1 MIHTKS
7 SLIIILI
14 FVYVQIVAAVG
25 YLDKTVMLP
34 PSKSTLKKAFKQL
47 SDQTGCTFSYNPLV
61 LLDNQPV
68 NVDGISD
75 IKLSAALRKLLP
87 TGFTFLQNDKYIVLQ
102 KQVEKK
108 IIKPINSKA
117 DSKIDKDLKKV
128 ALVIPV
134 ADDESYLNNYQFV
147 KDSVALILPSA
158 PTVVTI
164 NASPIEKTGKDPFYK
179 NNIDSAEIRRIKTEY
194 FLRKNIHLQAGIS
207 SSSPLSS
214 AVFQAGAFGIY
225 GIFSVSTDYNNSYRM
240 GYGIGYNYEFENNM
254 GLNINVER
262 NILFAGESYDLGVR
276 ATITRF
282 DPLLTYSISRD
293 FELFIGPS
301 LYLSESNYINANTD
315 LGKTYGFGAL
325 IGVKID
331 IISALLAKK

>member
-25 YLDKTVMLP
+25 YLDKTVTLP
-34 PSKSTLKKAFKQL
+34 SSKSNLKTVFKQL

-61 LLDNQPV
+61 LPDNQPV
-68 NVDGISD
+68 NVEGISD

-102 KQVEKK
+102 KQAEKK
-108 IIKPINSKA
+108 VPKTINAKV

-158 PTVVTI
+158 TTGVTI
-164 NASPIEKTGKDPFYK
+164 NASQVEKTGKDNFFK

-214 AVFQAGAFGIY
+214 AVFQAGAFGVY

-254 GLNINVER
+254 GLNMNVER
-262 NILFAGESYDLGVR
+262 NVLFAGESYDLGVR

-301 LYLSESNYINANTD
+301 LYLSESNYVNANTD

>member
-1 MIHTKS
+1 
-7 SLIIILI
+7 
-14 FVYVQIVAAVG
+14 
-25 YLDKTVMLP
+25 
-34 PSKSTLKKAFKQL
+34 
-47 SDQTGCTFSYNPLV
+47 
-61 LLDNQPV
+61 
-68 NVDGISD
+68 
-75 IKLSAALRKLLP
+75 
-87 TGFTFLQNDKYIVLQ
+87 
-102 KQVEKK
+102 
-108 IIKPINSKA
+108 
-117 DSKIDKDLKKV
+117 
-128 ALVIPV
+128 
-134 ADDESYLNNYQFV
+134 
-147 KDSVALILPSA
+147 
-158 PTVVTI
+158 
-164 NASPIEKTGKDPFYK
+164 
-179 NNIDSAEIRRIKTEY
+179 
-194 FLRKNIHLQAGIS
+194 
-207 SSSPLSS
+207 
-214 AVFQAGAFGIY
+214 
-225 GIFSVSTDYNNSYRM
+225 M